1 MYAKNAFPDKG
12 RQKYKL
18 FPNKQYICP
27 KNLIDFRSE
36 KSFNMAKVL
45 GIGNALV
52 DIMTKLETD
61 DLLTTFNLPKGSM
74 QLVDGQFSDIINKGT
89 DTLEKQIASGGSAAN
104 TIHGLARMGIETGF
118 IGKVGKDEFGRFFKE
133 DMEKS
138 GIKPILLESNTSSG
152 KAIALISPD
161 SERTFATFLGAAVE
175 LGPDDLFSHLYDGYT
190 YFHIEGYLVQN
201 HTLIEQAVKLAKEN
215 GLKVCLDMAS
225 YNVVEDNLEFLRKIV
240 REYVDVV
247 FANEEEAKSFTGK
260 EPEEAL
266 KEFAS
271 MCDIAVV
278 KIGKMG
284 SLIKQ
289 GHHEFRI
296 HSIQAHSIDTTGAGD
311 LYAAGFIYGLIKG
324 LPLDTCGK
332 IGSILAGK
340 TIEVVGPKMT
350 PAKWEEVFELI
361 RVL

>member
-1 MYAKNAFPDKG
+1 
-12 RQKYKL
+12 
-18 FPNKQYICP
+18 
-27 KNLIDFRSE
+27 
-36 KSFNMAKVL
+36 MAKVL

-61 DLLTTFNLPKGSM
+61 DMLTTFNLPKGSM
-74 QLVDGQFSDIINKGT
+74 QLVDGKFSEIINKGT
-89 DTLEKQIASGGSAAN
+89 NTLEKQIASGGSAAN

-118 IGKVGKDEFGRFFKE
+118 IGKVGKDEFGRFFRE
-133 DMEKS
+133 DMQRSKIS
-138 GIKPILLESNTSSG
+138 PLLLESDTASG
-152 KAIALISPD
+152 TAIALVSPD

-175 LGPDDLFSHLYDGYT
+175 LGPEDLSPQLYAGYD

-225 YNVVEDNLEFLRKIV
+225 YNVVEDNLEFLQRIV

-266 KEFAS
+266 NDFAS

-296 HSIQAHSIDTTGAGD
+296 HAIEANSIDTTGAGD
-311 LYAAGFIYGLIKG
+311 LYAAGFIYGLING
-324 LPLDTCGK
+324 LSLDTCGR
-332 IGSILAGK
+332 IGSVLAGK

-350 PAKWEEVFELI
+350 ASKWEEVLDLI